1 MGVSEALL
9 RIKEVSGVEVCERG
23 ASEVQMT
30 GEQLRRREVEV
41 AKGSFGRVCGK
52 GMANVGQAVRR
63 EGQLHSLEEEFKVH
77 VGTRRDSTTLV
88 VSGSEAN
95 VARCVEVVADL
106 AEEVTKELALPE
118 EQLHALL
125 ANGGKYRKAIEASAR
140 VYLQLRDREGVRVVG
155 GRRAVAKAERL
166 VAELF
171 RSGCCACV

>member
-1 MGVSEALL
+1 MSEALL

-23 ASEVQMT
+23 GCEVQMT

-106 AEEVTKELALPE
+106 AEEVTKELSLPE

-125 ANGGKYRKAIEASAR
+125 ANGGKYRKAIER